1 MVAIAASAAANGV
14 ALATQKNAGKP
25 TRTARRFIDTF
36 MNGIPAPNYE
46 FPAGVKKIPGARQQ
60 FPCPFRIGNLP

>member
-1 MVAIAASAAANGV
+1 
-14 ALATQKNAGKP
+14 
-25 TRTARRFIDTF
+25 